1 MSVHAPATPDRDPP
15 PKATLFCPDCGHESP
30 PTGDW
35 TVRRADPRADGDRGR
50 TGDAVV
56 SCPDCGTEIATRGGS
71 ELAPF
76 A

>member
-1 MSVHAPATPDRDPP
+1 MSVRAPSTPDRDPP

-35 TVRRADPRADGDRGR
+35 VVRSAGPGSDRASD
-50 TGDAVV
+50 GDAVV

-71 ELAPF
+71 ELPAF